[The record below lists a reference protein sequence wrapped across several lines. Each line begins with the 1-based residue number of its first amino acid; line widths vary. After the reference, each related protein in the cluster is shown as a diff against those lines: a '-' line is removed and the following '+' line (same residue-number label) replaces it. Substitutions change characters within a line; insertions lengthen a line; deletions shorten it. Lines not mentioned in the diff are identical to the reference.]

1 VRRPVLLVPL
11 LALCLL
17 LLGAGAAGAVPR
29 DLQIRQADCAG
40 VSVTAVGMP
49 ANQQLFLLV
58 RNLANGAVVGKDP
71 TPVQSN
77 GSGTVSAHL
86 VKDLKGI
93 PTVDVSI
100 WTKKGETLTMTA
112 RDTAS
117 TGCRPAGAVSGS
129 LALTGSASSIELLVG
144 VVLLAVGMVAV
155 WWTRYRPRHARGA

>member
-1 VRRPVLLVPL
+1 MRRPVLLVPL

-17 LLGAGAAGAVPR
+17 VFGAGAAGAVPK

-77 GSGTVSAHL
+77 GSGSVSAHL
-86 VKDLKGI
+86 VKNLKGI

-100 WTKKGETLTMTA
+100 WTKNGETLTMTA
-112 RDTAS
+112 RDTAG
-117 TGCRPAGAVSGS
+117 TGCPAGAVSGS
-129 LALTGSASSIELLVG
+129 LALTGSASSVELLVG

-155 WWTRYRPRHARGA
+155 WWSRYRPRHVRGA